1 MSNPIL
7 INSSNNEIMSTPAD
21 FQTWWKNVATEFAD
35 NTNVIFDT
43 SMYLP

>member
-1 MSNPIL
+1 
-7 INSSNNEIMSTPAD
+7 MSTPAD

-43 SMYLP
+43 STSS